1 MKIAILAYGSI
12 ILNLQNRYS
21 ESTLTIKDEFQ
32 ESGLTIPTSF
42 QDISSQHVPNE
53 SRICLL
59 ANSQPSEIARST
71 KVYYATHESE
81 NLDDALDNFMK
92 REGTDDPSHVALFKH
107 PNHTES
113 SSYCSLSFGEEQVQQ
128 IEKWLQ
134 ENDYDFALMAQFPS
148 RPSLEELQ
156 LFLNQDEE
164 IKKRTLIYFLG
175 LPEPTQEAHRDALE
189 LLGLNFNQILEE
201 EAS

>member
-12 ILNLQNRYS
+12 IRNLQNRYS
-21 ESTLTIKDEFQ
+21 ESTLTIKDDFQ
-32 ESGLTIPTSF
+32 ESGFTIPTSF
-42 QDISSQHVPNE
+42 HDISSKHLPNE

-59 ANSQPSEIARST
+59 ANSQPSEIVRPT

-81 NLDDALDNFMK
+81 DLDHALDNFMK

-107 PNHTES
+107 PNNTES
-113 SSYCSLSFGEEQVQQ
+113 SSYCSLSFGEEHVQE
-128 IEKWLQ
+128 IENWLKKN
-134 ENDYDFALMAQFPS
+134 EYDFALIAQFPS

-156 LFLNQDEE
+156 LFVTQDDE

-189 LLGLNFNQILEE
+189 LLGFDFNKFLE